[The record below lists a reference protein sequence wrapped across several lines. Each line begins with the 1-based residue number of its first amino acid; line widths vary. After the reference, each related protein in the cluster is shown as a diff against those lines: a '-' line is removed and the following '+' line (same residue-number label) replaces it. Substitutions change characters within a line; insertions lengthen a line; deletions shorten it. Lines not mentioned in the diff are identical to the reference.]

1 MLLYFALLFLVLAI
15 VAGVFGFSGIAR
27 QSAGIARI
35 LFFIFVIIFIVTFFI
50 NMLK

>member
-15 VAGVFGFSGIAR
+15 VAGIFGFSGIAR

-35 LFFIFVIIFIVTFFI
+35 LFFIFVVVFVVAFFI
-50 NMLK
+50 NLLQ